1 MAEEM
6 CEYLANGTC
15 FEVYGNGE
23 FHRKLQEDHNFDYS
37 YIKNMCNESSADI
50 YFRQE
55 INHCESWKVALRLK
69 FKKVV
74 ELWLLEQKRN
84 YLYYFNYKNIIVRT

>member
-1 MAEEM
+1 MQKR
-6 CEYLANGTC
+6 LADP
-15 FEVYGNGE
+15 
-23 FHRKLQEDHNFDYS
+23 RKPTSRPEQTEQTRS
-37 YIKNMCNESSADI
+37 YAVSA
-50 YFRQE
+50 Q
-55 INHCESWKVALRLK
+55 ALRLK